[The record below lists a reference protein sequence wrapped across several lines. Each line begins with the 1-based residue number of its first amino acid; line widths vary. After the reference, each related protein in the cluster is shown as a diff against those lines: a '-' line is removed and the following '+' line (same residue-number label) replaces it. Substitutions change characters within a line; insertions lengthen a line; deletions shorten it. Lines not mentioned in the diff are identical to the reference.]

1 MPSARAVAEAD
12 GACAAA
18 PRPRGVAAGAP
29 MRLSVSVGG
38 RRRARPGGRTKVAG
52 GMDEMMRDGA
62 SESQDDMGSTTAPTR
77 AAAGSY
83 DVR

>member
-1 MPSARAVAEAD
+1 
-12 GACAAA
+12 
-18 PRPRGVAAGAP
+18 
-29 MRLSVSVGG
+29 MRLSVSLGG
-38 RRRARPGGRTKVAG
+38 AAGLGLGRTKVAG

-77 AAAGSY
+77 GAGSY